1 MLDIVTRFIGKRCM
15 IYSYNCQLSGV
26 ITEVSDGW
34 ISVDS
39 GIDVE
44 AVNLDYIIR
53 IKDYPEKKK
62 DKKKVAQ

>member
-15 IYSYNCQLSGV
+15 IYSYNSQLSGV